1 MGRKRTDSAEMGSYK
16 YDPKKHIPILME
28 IFENGGDIAAFC
40 SSAKIARSTF
50 QLWRAGFDDFKDA
63 YDKAKELARAW
74 WENQGQE
81 NLCNPQ
87 FNTNAWRL
95 MMRNRFDMTDSRKV
109 AIPGLCKA
117 DSYKA
122 QYNCVKKAVED
133 EELTPDEALKLG
145 NFVATGAKI
154 DTMDEVIK
162 RLEALEANVAAG
174 QN

>member
-1 MGRKRTDSAEMGSYK
+1 MAQRHVAGTGRGNWK
-16 YDPKKHIPILME
+16 YEASVHKPLLLE
-28 IFENGGDIAAFC
+28 IFEHGGDIAAFC

-50 QLWRAGFDDFKDA
+50 KEWRDHFEDFHGA
-63 YDKAKELARAW
+63 YEFARELARSW
-74 WENQGQE
+74 WEKQGQE

-109 AIPGLCKA
+109 SIRGLSGAKT
-117 DSYKA
+117 YKG
-122 QYNCVKKAVED
+122 QYNCVRKAVEN

-145 NFVATGAKI
+145 NFIAVGAKI

-174 QN
+174 KD